1 MTDKIIIK
9 SSGKF
14 DILMFVIFI
23 TFIGSVIIYGLE
35 TLVINKICYII
46 LVFITSIVIFI
57 LVGNKTLEFT
67 NDKVISYFSLS
78 PFKRKKSILYS
89 KITKV
94 EQYTPVVSKQLKFIF
109 TIHYSEKEKKKKLSI
124 SITNNYEKLNDIV
137 NLLKKKG
144 VTNIKIGIFKAV

>member
-35 TLVINKICYII
+35 TLVINKIYYII

-109 TIHYSEKEKKKKLSI
+109 TIHYSEKEKKK
-124 SITNNYEKLNDIV
+124 NY
-137 NLLKKKG
+137 LLVLLIIMKS
-144 VTNIKIGIFKAV
+144 